1 MKKPLLKLF
10 IISCLIGGLY
20 SGYLLSQ
27 HTFSILSFGEGLFLW
42 LTILCTSIW
51 FGRRN
56 KDGIYRIFK
65 DIHQSNLDDIE
76 QQQLEE
82 PVDEVAVKEH
92 ISNSLAAVNIFWFTL
107 WIAMCCI
114 TFLIAQESI
123 GVVDWLIVLS
133 IIAAPLILAFF
144 VGEWFVDKDDI
155 DIQELEGIDKFN

>member
-1 MKKPLLKLF
+1 MNILITALSWLICLVF
-10 IISCLIGGLY
+10 IVGSYFFWEHVG
-20 SGYLLSQ
+20 
-27 HTFSILSFGEGLFLW
+27 SILDFGEYLFMW
-42 LTILCTSIW
+42 LIVVCSLIW

-92 ISNSLAAVNIFWFTL
+92 ISNSVAAVNIFWFTL
-107 WIAMCCI
+107 LIAMCCV

-133 IIAAPLILAFF
+133 IIVVPLILAFF
-144 VGEWFVDKDDI
+144 VGEWFIDKDETEEKEAKVI
-155 DIQELEGIDKFN
+155 